1 MAIFCRMISVTFV
14 KNWMC
19 ATWFYFVR
27 INMILNWSL
36 PSLTLL
42 CVSIA
47 VAVFLGQPFL
57 QTLSAD
63 KTTITLSWGVPSG
76 SVVTS
81 YVVSWERDSSM
92 VCPYEDEGSITI
104 PTSDESYNTII
115 SGAEEDSRYFVSVT
129 AVNSDENTTSN
140 IATVSTDEDSKFI
153 EWRL

>member
-1 MAIFCRMISVTFV
+1 M
-14 KNWMC
+14 
-19 ATWFYFVR
+19 
-27 INMILNWSL
+27 
-36 PSLTLL
+36 
-42 CVSIA
+42 
-47 VAVFLGQPFL
+47 FLGQPFL

-153 EWRL
+153 E